1 MSTHIN
7 NVRDVIYVRD
17 TRYRHLCIWKSL
29 WVVQFGLYLC
39 LCFWVM
45 RTVLVTVGEE
55 GEIVDIEEYPLE
67 INRKY
72 LQGMISLCD
81 AIRLYTIF

>member
-17 TRYRHLCIWKSL
+17 ARYRHLCIWKSL
-29 WVVQFGLYLC
+29 WVVQFGLHLC
-39 LCFWVM
+39 PCFWVM
-45 RTVLVTVGEE
+45 RTVLMTVGEE
-55 GEIVDIEEYPLE
+55 GEIAATEEYPLE
-67 INRKY
+67 IKILGVNRKY

-81 AIRLYTIF
+81 AT